1 MRTIVIYP
9 GRFQPG
15 HKGHKSSY
23 DYLANKFGAENVYVA
38 TSNVTA
44 PVTNPFSFADKVQ
57 MLSKLDIPSSHIIQ
71 VRNPYQAE
79 EITKDIPDPEHTAL
93 VFAVSE
99 KDMGETP
106 RFKFGI
112 KKNGEPSYMQPYP
125 KEGKKLQPLTRHAY
139 VMVTPTTTFK
149 VRGADASSATAIR
162 NMYVSGNDADH
173 KQIIHDLYGVDDSA
187 LQDLFDK
194 KLGVAQ
200 KTKDAILQEPPMDSN
215 VMDTPAPIQRE
226 STERKKKLTKLLE
239 STMIAE
245 RKAAYCYRSFEE
257 DLIPNYICERSGEES
272 YWPPKRI

>member
-38 TSNVTA
+38 TSDVTA

-57 MLSKLDIPSSHIIQ
+57 MLTKLGIPSSHIVQ
-71 VRNPYQAE
+71 VRNPYQAQ

-99 KDMGETP
+99 KDMGENP
-106 RFKFGI
+106 RFKFGV

-125 KEGKKLQPLTRHAY
+125 KEGKLKPLTKHAY
-139 VMVTPTTTFK
+139 VMVTPVTTFK
-149 VRGADASSATAIR
+149 VRGVDANSATAIR
-162 NMYVSGNDADH
+162 NMYSTGNDADH
-173 KQIIHDLYGVDDSA
+173 KQIIHDLYGIEDHA

-194 KLGVAQ
+194 KLGVVK
-200 KTKDAILQEPPMDSN
+200 KTKDAVLQQPPIDAN
-215 VMDTPAPIQRE
+215 VLDTPAPLQRE
-226 STERKKKLTKLLE
+226 SKTRKEKLTKLLE
-239 STMIAE
+239 STILAE
-245 RKAAYCYRSFEE
+245 RRAAYCYRSFEE
-257 DLIPNYICERSGEES
+257 DLLPNYISEKDKSK
-272 YWPPKRI
+272 YY